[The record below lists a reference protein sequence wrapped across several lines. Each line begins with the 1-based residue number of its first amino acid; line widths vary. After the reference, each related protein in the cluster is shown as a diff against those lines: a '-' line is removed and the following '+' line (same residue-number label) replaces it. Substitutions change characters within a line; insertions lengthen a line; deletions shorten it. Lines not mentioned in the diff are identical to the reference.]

1 MEYSSTILRRKMT
14 KIQVRSIDDLDPL
27 QRLCLTD
34 FSYSRLDTY
43 KMCAAKYFYT
53 YIQKEPRSFNDA
65 AVLGNIVHSVLEECL
80 SGSDPLDQEALH
92 VEYDRQKE
100 HYDPTGIISDDLIG
114 VGSVI
119 LDEFYDKH
127 YDDKFDI
134 YEKELGFSFV
144 LGNFLINGYIDRVD
158 YYDENTIN
166 IIDYKTGKWEVTQK
180 GIGQNLQLGIY
191 ALALSNVFPD
201 KQIRAEL
208 YYLRSGKRKAHTF
221 TTEDIEDV
229 KVRLLEDI
237 NKVMNDTSFSPT
249 GNERVCGFCEH
260 AKSQACPTGYARLK
274 RMNRI

>member
-1 MEYSSTILRRKMT
+1 MN
-14 KIQVRSIDDLDPL
+14 KIEIRSIDDLDPL

-43 KMCAAKYFYT
+43 KMCPSKYFYT

-80 SGSDPLDQEALH
+80 SDETPLDQEALH
-92 VEYDRQKE
+92 LEYSKQKE
-100 HYDPTGIISDDLIG
+100 SYDPSGIISEDLID

-127 YDDKFDI
+127 SDEKFNI

-144 LGNFLINGYIDRVD
+144 IGNYLINGYIDRVD
-158 YYDENTIN
+158 FYDEDTIN

-180 GIGQNLQLGIY
+180 GLHQNLQLGIY

-201 KQIRAEL
+201 KNIRAEL
-208 YYLRSGKRKAHTF
+208 YYLRSGKRKSHTF
-221 TTEDIEDV
+221 TKEDIEDV
-229 KVRLLEDI
+229 KVRLLSDI
-237 NKVMNDTSFSPT
+237 EKVVNDTSFGPT

-260 AKSQACPTGYARLK
+260 AKSKACPTGYARLK